1 MIERV
6 LIIAAI
12 AIAIT
17 IIWAGIRLWRARA
30 LRRLAAQSPFAG
42 LVEPGRPAVV
52 SFSTPGCAE
61 CRTRQAPA
69 LKRLAAELGEQVT
82 LLALLAPDHPQ
93 LVDRLGILTV
103 PATVVL
109 DATGVVRYVNLGFA
123 DSAKLAAQLNAAAT
137 RPHQVPTQGAYA

>member
-1 MIERV
+1 MIERI

-12 AIAIT
+12 AIAVT
-17 IIWAGIRLWRARA
+17 VIWAGIRLWRARA
-30 LRRLAAQSPFAG
+30 LHRLAVQAPFAG

-82 LLALLAPDHPQ
+82 LLALLAPEHPQ
-93 LVDRLGILTV
+93 LIDRLGILTV

-109 DATGVVRYVNLGFA
+109 DATGVVRFVNLGFA
-123 DSAKLAAQLNAAAT
+123 DSAKLAAQLNAAANHP
-137 RPHQVPTQGAYA
+137 RHAPTQGAYA